1 MIACKHNM
9 RLACRFSGF
18 RVFSVSARLYGGN
31 NNTNGEIM
39 AEGNKPDATAYTVRE
54 FTTSPEG
61 GKSEKRA
68 MWNKVGSAWLHKDG
82 KGFNVQLESLPVNGR
97 LVIRVNDKESG
108 AGAPKE

>member
-1 MIACKHNM
+1 
-9 RLACRFSGF
+9 
-18 RVFSVSARLYGGN
+18 
-31 NNTNGEIM
+31 
-39 AEGNKPDATAYTVRE
+39 
-54 FTTSPEG
+54 
-61 GKSEKRA
+61 